1 MDDRTVERIWDPSG
15 IKPSILGL
23 GIPIARDNYCSYLQ
37 AVEVGFFLLQ
47 YLVDIVNTVI
57 FLAILQMKKPRLKE
71 TCP

>member
-37 AVEVGFFLLQ
+37 AVEVGFFSA
-47 YLVDIVNTVI
+47 TVSS
-57 FLAILQMKKPRLKE
+57 
-71 TCP
+71 